1 MRYLCLN
8 KSIVTMILKRRLICG
23 LNRPLYSKIISLV
36 NAFFY
41 IEMKK
46 DFIVSEIEAPQ
57 DGSHYVLIAFT
68 DPNALKSTGGGGSG
82 EAVPFT
88 SPEDL
93 MKNLPKVMSNMFS
106 KGVGGGD
113 SPTFK
118 ITMKEYEDMAIKV
131 GDKVRIEI
139 RKEDKAGV

>member
-1 MRYLCLN
+1 
-8 KSIVTMILKRRLICG
+8 
-23 LNRPLYSKIISLV
+23 LYSKIISLII
-36 NAFFY
+36 AFLY

-46 DFIVSEIEAPQ
+46 DFIVSKIEAPQ
-57 DGSHYVLIAFT
+57 DGSHYVLVAFT

-93 MKNLPKVMSNMFS
+93 MKNLPKAMSNMFGANGRVS
-106 KGVGGGD
+106 GD

-118 ITMKEYEDMAIKV
+118 ITMKEYEEMAIRV
-131 GDKVRIEI
+131 GDKVGIEI
-139 RKEDKAGV
+139 NKVDSSSGI